1 MWWDVSVRMS
11 PSRNMQ
17 DFKDLLLNVWA
28 PEDKGQRSPGVCTLT
43 AQSSCGSES
52 LHNIQSVVSML
63 WLISSVK
70 RFHVCV
76 HAFVFFYIRTII
88 TVNMK
93 SAPRMHSSN
102 SSDYTQSLTAFYTQF
117 QMTMPQQELLMQRFS
132 YRHPDHSSRAPK
144 VLVQIYL
151 CRQREKATFFSH
163 TSHYALLW
171 SYRASGGI
179 EKWGTNQTV
188 SVMTLYEIRLIYYE
202 SSCGFILDGS
212 ACQS

>member
-76 HAFVFFYIRTII
+76 HAFVFFYIRT
-88 TVNMK
+88 
-93 SAPRMHSSN
+93 
-102 SSDYTQSLTAFYTQF
+102 TAFYTQF

-151 CRQREKATFFSH
+151 WWQREKATFFSH

-171 SYRASGGI
+171 RYRASGGI